1 MQKCLLDEEF
11 SFASVCVDC
20 MNEEDSLMVY
30 LFSVIPSVLPLMLRF
45 PMFTV
50 QEYGQGLAL

>member
-20 MNEEDSLMVY
+20 MNEEDSLTVC
-30 LFSVIPSVLPLMLRF
+30 LFSVIPLVLPLILLF
-45 PMFTV
+45 PTFTV
-50 QEYGQGLAL
+50 QEYG

>member
-30 LFSVIPSVLPLMLRF
+30 LVSVIPSVLPLMLRF
-45 PMFTV
+45 PLYTV
-50 QEYGQGLAL
+50 QEYG